1 MVRVRR
7 WPVMAVVVATLAV
20 LLSACGVGV
29 DGAPNVIAKKD
40 VPYGLLDPSVTTT
53 TAGPPSQYVTVYFQ
67 GPQRLV
73 AVSRAVPPPVSA
85 REAVQA
91 LAGGTTTAEAAEGL
105 QSPVS
110 AATPLALSHLATPT
124 VTVTVG
130 STFAALSGR
139 DQTIAAAQLVFT
151 VTAFP
156 SVQQV
161 TIRMNGKTV
170 AVPTANGTV
179 THGALNRQDF
189 AALAPI

>member
-1 MVRVRR
+1 MT
-7 WPVMAVVVATLAV
+7 VVVATLAL

-29 DGAPNVIAKKD
+29 DASPNVVAKKN

-67 GPQRLV
+67 GPRRLV
-73 AVSRAVPPPVSA
+73 AVSRAVLPPVSA

-91 LAGGTTTAEAAEGL
+91 LASGTTTAEAAEGL

-110 AATPLALSHLATPT
+110 TATPLTLSHLATST

-130 STFAALSGR
+130 STFAALSGQ

-156 SVQQV
+156 GVQQV
-161 TIRMNGKTV
+161 TIRMDGKTV